1 MIKKIE
7 ILFKNFLVRILLL
20 LKSRNKNSVPKFD
33 SGSKLLFIRL
43 NRIGDALVVTPLLH
57 EIKNTLKCTVHLL
70 ADRKNHFVFSNNN
83 DIDKVVIFEKGL
95 KGFRDILKL
104 IKTEKY
110 DAVIDL
116 HDDVSATVTY
126 LLALCPAK
134 NIFGLKKSNSAA
146 YTHTVEKPDAATH
159 HVIERNL
166 ELAKLF
172 NVNVNKAEVNVHY
185 NPKAESL
192 KKVEDILKKK
202 FASNKFLLGIN
213 ISAGSEARFWSVEN
227 FRMIISSIENT
238 DLNYIVLCTTRDIK
252 LALQITGDENKIY
265 YTPSFDEFAAMISK
279 LNFLFTPDTSTVH
292 LASAYNVPMFGVYV
306 KYNTTDMI
314 WSPYQSDFDYV
325 ITTEPTLE
333 NVTAESV
340 LNKFIPFLERHMVLH
355 ANSKM

>member
-7 ILFKNFLVRILLL
+7 ILFKNFLVKNLLL
-20 LKSRNKNSVPKFD
+20 LKSRNNNSVPEFD
-33 SGSKLLFIRL
+33 NKSKLLFIRL

-57 EIKNTLKCTVHLL
+57 EIKKSFKCTVHLL
-70 ADRKNHFVFSNNN
+70 ADRKNHFVFCNND
-83 DIDKVVIFEKGL
+83 DIDKVIVFEKGL
-95 KGFRDILKL
+95 KGFLNILRL

-110 DAVIDL
+110 NAVIDL

-126 LLALCPAK
+126 LLALSSAK
-134 NIFGLKKSNSAA
+134 NIFGLKKNNSTV
-146 YTHTVEKPDAATH
+146 YTHTVEKLDSTSH

-172 NVNVNKAEVNVHY
+172 NVNLNKAEVNVHY

-192 KKVEDILKKK
+192 TKVEGVLREK
-202 FASNKFLLGIN
+202 FNSDKFLLGIN
-213 ISAGSEARFWSVEN
+213 ISAGSDARFWGVDK
-227 FRMIISSIENT
+227 FKTLISSFEKY
-238 DLNYIVLCTTRDIK
+238 DLNYIVLCTVQDSH
-252 LALQITGDENKIY
+252 LASKIESDENKIY

-279 LNFLFTPDTSTVH
+279 LDLLFTPDTSTVH

-314 WSPYQSDFDYV
+314 WSPYQSDFDFV

-340 LNKFIPFLERHMVLH
+340 LNKFFPFLEKHMVLH
-355 ANSKM
+355 ANSKL